1 MTDSTASTDKS
12 VGDKPKQTQR
22 EAVER
27 LLLAP
32 PMRSSG
38 SIKLGGRKLD
48 YKVEGAFIPVVNTTQ
63 TDKRGEP
70 EAAVF
75 TTAYQ
80 LERKSAEGKPRPVC
94 FAFNGGPGSA
104 SIWLQLGALG
114 PKRMRIGSDG
124 SMLPPPYEV
133 EDNPLSWFE
142 HFALVFVDPPHT
154 GYSITASDDARK
166 KMLSVDGDVACLTDV
181 MRTWLS
187 RHQRWTSPV

>member
-1 MTDSTASTDKS
+1 MTDSAAAADKS
-12 VGDKPKQTQR
+12 AADKPKLTQR
-22 EAVER
+22 DAVER
-27 LLLAP
+27 ALATP
-32 PMRSSG
+32 PRRSTG
-38 SIKLGGRKLD
+38 AIKLGGRKLD
-48 YKVEGAFIPVVNTTQ
+48 YKVEGAFVPVLNGSQ

-80 LERKSAEGKPRPVC
+80 LERKSGDAKPRPVL

-114 PKRMRIGSDG
+114 PKRLRIGNDG

-142 HFALVFVDPPHT
+142 HFDLVFVDPPHT

-166 KMLSVDGDVACLTDV
+166 KLLSVDGDVACLTEV
-181 MRTWLS
+181 IRQWM
-187 RHQRWTSPV
+187 